1 MKLEQCRKHQEH
13 TIVRVPC
20 YNCNDIGYI
29 EDMYA
34 DLDGEPFRSYY
45 CEDCKNDIINKEL

>member
-1 MKLEQCRKHQEH
+1 MKLEKCKKHKH
-13 TIVRVPC
+13 TTLRVPC
-20 YNCNDIGYI
+20 CKCNSTGYI

-45 CEDCKNDIINKEL
+45 CEDCKNDIINSKK